1 MEKSILKNKNIILLW
16 FGHLISHAGDSI
28 YMIALPWL
36 ILDLTGSKSTTSLTT
51 MSGYLPSILFGLI
64 AGMLADKYSRKIVM
78 ITSDILRAVFV
89 IIVPISLIFG
99 FASPLL
105 IGIIT
110 FIVATIATPFY
121 PARDSLIPDIV
132 PKDQLTGANSII
144 STSGQMAHLLGPFLA
159 GVFVSIVGLTH
170 LFTIDAISFSAS
182 LICISLIKLPNKENT
197 KRNSQSYSDLIG
209 SGITYIKQEKSL
221 KYLIII
227 TTINNY
233 FIMGLAIIGIPVFV
247 REVLNNQFT
256 TLAILETCM
265 AAGMVIGSIL
275 IWRFLRGVNPV
286 HLLLAGFI
294 LDGLTYCLIYF
305 TESNLVAYSF
315 LVIHGIGI
323 PMITISRTLI
333 IQLTVENQFRGR
345 IFSLVN
351 MSVMGTTA
359 ISVVSMGFILEVIS
373 VQMIFLVFGIFAASC
388 SLLGYLSKPLIDLKL
403 KVN

>member
-1 MEKSILKNKNIILLW
+1 MEKSVLKNKNIILLW
-16 FGHLISHAGDSI
+16 IGHLISHAGDAI

-64 AGMLADKYSRKIVM
+64 AGILADKYSRKLVM
-78 ITSDILRAVFV
+78 ITSDILRAIFVF
-89 IIVPISLIFG
+89 IVPISLIFG

-159 GVFVSIVGLTH
+159 GVLVSVVGLTH
-170 LFTIDAISFSAS
+170 LFTFDAISFSAS
-182 LICISLIKLPNKENT
+182 LLCISLIKMPNKEKT
-197 KRNSQSYSDLIG
+197 ERNSLSYTDLIG
-209 SGITYIKQEKSL
+209 SGITYIKTEKSI
-221 KYLIII
+221 KSLIII
-227 TTINNY
+227 TTINNF

-247 REVLNNQFT
+247 REVLNNRFT
-256 TLAILETCM
+256 TLAMLETCM
-265 AAGMVIGSIL
+265 AAGMIIGSII

-286 HLLLAGFI
+286 HLLLTGFI

-305 TESNLVAYSF
+305 TDSNLVAYAF
-315 LVIHGIGI
+315 LFIHGIGI

-333 IQLTVENQFRGR
+333 VQLSVEEQFRGR
-345 IFSLVN
+345 IFSLIN

-359 ISVVSMGFILEVIS
+359 VSVVSMGFILEVIS
-373 VQMIFLVFGIFAASC
+373 VQTIFLIFGIFAASC
-388 SLLGYLSKPLIDLKL
+388 SLLGLFSKSFSGLKL